1 MNSTPIVA
9 AVLVP
14 FVLWR
19 VYNRIKR
26 LMVRQRSQAWRHW
39 IAAILFPALLLT
51 MALFGLSNPVAL
63 AGLAAGVTVGVG
75 LAVVALNK
83 TRFEYVDG
91 QFFFTPNAHIGIIVS
106 MVFLSRLLY
115 RAYEYYVNG
124 AAPQGATLSP
134 LTMLAFGVMAGYY
147 AVYATGLL
155 RWRRAQKT
163 NP

>member
-39 IAAILFPALLLT
+39 IAAILFPALLLM
-51 MALFGLSNPVAL
+51 MAVLGLSNPLAL
-63 AGLAAGVTVGVG
+63 GALAAGITVGVA

-83 TRFEYVDG
+83 THFEYVG
-91 QFFFTPNAHIGIIVS
+91 GLFFFTPNAHIGIIVS
-106 MVFLSRLLY
+106 MVFISRLLY
-115 RAYEYYVNG
+115 RGYEYYANGGAQQG
-124 AAPQGATLSP
+124 AALSP
-134 LTMLAFGVMAGYY
+134 LTMLAFGVMASYY

-155 RWRRAQKT
+155 RWRSAQKK
-163 NP
+163 NA